1 MQKISQI
8 ATRSGLA
15 GLIVI
20 AWVLGGCSGSGV
32 QVTSNGPTTSA
43 AAGTPAAP
51 GTPATPG
58 TPPAAAITV
67 AGSPAASVIAGTAY
81 SFQPTV
87 SGAKAAVTFS
97 ITGRPAWASFNAATG
112 ALAGTPTAAEVGS
125 TGSITI
131 TASDGSSSASLSP
144 FAIQVEA
151 AVAGSTTGTAALAW
165 AAPTHNTDGSP
176 ITGLAGYHIYYGTDQ
191 SAPSQTVDVPGATAT
206 SYVVK
211 ALAPGT
217 YYFTVVAYNSLGVD
231 STESN
236 VAVKTI

>member
-1 MQKISQI
+1 MMPMEHQLNENMQEISQI

-32 QVTSNGPTTSA
+32 QVTSNAPTTPA
-43 AAGTPAAP
+43 AAGTPAA
-51 GTPATPG
+51 
-58 TPPAAAITV
+58 AIKV

-87 SGAKAAVTFS
+87 SGATAAVTFS

-112 ALAGTPTAAEVGS
+112 AMGGTPTAAEVGS

-151 AVAGSTTGTAALAW
+151 AVAGSPTGSASLAW

-206 SYVVK
+206 SYVVQ

-231 STESN
+231 STDSN